1 MSDPRYDVILAPVVT
16 EKTNEQ
22 AESGNTYTFIVDG
35 DANKIEI
42 GKAVEKLWDVTVL
55 DVRTM
60 RYSGKARRSFLGRM
74 SKNPNKGR
82 RASYKKAVVRLKDG
96 DRIELYEV
104 G

>member
-1 MSDPRYDVILAPVVT
+1 MSDLYDVILAPVVT
-16 EKTNEQ
+16 EKTNAQ
-22 AESGNTYTFIVDG
+22 AEEGNTYTFIVAG

-42 GKAVEKLWDVTVL
+42 GKAVERLWDVTVK

-74 SKNPNKGR
+74 ARNAQGGR
-82 RASYKKAVVRLKDG
+82 RASFKKAVVRLAEG
-96 DRIELYEV
+96 DHIELYEV